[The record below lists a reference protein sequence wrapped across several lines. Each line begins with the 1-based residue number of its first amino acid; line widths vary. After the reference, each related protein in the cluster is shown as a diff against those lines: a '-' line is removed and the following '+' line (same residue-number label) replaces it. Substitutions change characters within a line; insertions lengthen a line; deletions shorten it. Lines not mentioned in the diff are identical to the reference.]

1 MTPEIHLAGAQQF
14 RYDAMAI
21 TSLFTSKS
29 ATNDETGPQDRVAA
43 ASHLMSLSASQLDQL
58 KETLFELS
66 SSTNRIGSIFRG
78 NNMLD
83 GEDDR
88 RMRLR
93 LDVESFYSDERL
105 MVEAESMLSAKGFHA
120 LALEEVLSIIN
131 RRM

>member
-1 MTPEIHLAGAQQF
+1 
-14 RYDAMAI
+14 
-21 TSLFTSKS
+21 
-29 ATNDETGPQDRVAA
+29 
-43 ASHLMSLSASQLDQL
+43 
-58 KETLFELS
+58 
-66 SSTNRIGSIFRG
+66 
-78 NNMLD
+78 MLD

-105 MVEAESMLSAKGFHA
+105 MVEAESMLSAKGFLA